1 MAFRNR
7 GEIPNFENNGT
18 YYYRGL
24 ASYYH
29 TYIPLDNTYI
39 AILII
44 TSLVIITI
52 GIIAYFI
59 TYQTPIT
66 DPIEDVKNTF
76 INAEGI
82 VIFLLLVLTL
92 IINSVSKSKEILRK
106 RLLIIFFISII
117 TMLVFLGIK
126 LNLDGTYTE
135 ERFEEIY
142 TELGLEE
149 SSSQKPTIDIGLG
162 GVDLKTQKQFY
173 IDECVEA
180 YFVFK
185 VRTYALLGL
194 HLLLSFLLLYQIGKV
209 KKIQENREKLN
220 KDDII
225 LFDEEQNVRY

>member
-7 GEIPNFENNGT
+7 GETPNFKNNGT

-24 ASYYH
+24 GSYYH

-39 AILII
+39 AMLII

-66 DPIEDVKNTF
+66 DPIEDLKNTF
-76 INAEGI
+76 INVEGI

-149 SSSQKPTIDIGLG
+149 SSNQKPTIDIGLG
-162 GVDLKTQKQFY
+162 GVALKTQKQFY